1 MPTPL
6 RLASITT
13 QGKPGAAKWGLCGR
27 QAVIA
32 SDSPLW
38 NKPPMPHPLIVVG
51 GVAGCGKSTLAAA
64 LAAALGVNFRD
75 GDELHPD
82 ANKTKMAAGQPLTD
96 ADRAPWLAA
105 CAAQL
110 AAWAAAGEGGVISAS
125 ALKRAYRD
133 TLYAA
138 HPRVRYVLISI
149 TPELAT
155 ARANAR
161 PDHFWPAGLTAT
173 QFTIL
178 EAPAPD
184 EPAMS
189 VEALWPTARQV
200 AAVAEWV
207 RQACE

>member
-13 QGKPGAAKWGLCGR
+13 QGRPGAAKRGLCGKPR
-27 QAVIA
+27 TIA

-38 NKPPMPHPLIVVG
+38 NKAGMAHPLIVVG
-51 GVAGCGKSTLAAA
+51 GVAGCGKTTLAAA
-64 LAAALGVNFRD
+64 LAAALGLPFRD
-75 GDELHPD
+75 GDDLHPP
-82 ANKTKMAAGQPLTD
+82 ANTAKMAAGQPLTD

-110 AAWAAAGEGGVISAS
+110 AAWGPGGGVISAS

-138 HPRVRYVLISI
+138 HPGVRYVLIHI

-155 ARANAR
+155 ARAAAR
-161 PDHFWPAGLTAT
+161 ADHFWPAHLTLS
-173 QFTIL
+173 QFAIL
-178 EAPAPD
+178 EAPGAD
-184 EPAMS
+184 EPAID
-189 VEALWPTARQV
+189 VDAEWPTDRQV
-200 AAVAEWV
+200 AAIIKAVTATD
-207 RQACE
+207 RG

>member
-1 MPTPL
+1 M
-6 RLASITT
+6 
-13 QGKPGAAKWGLCGR
+13 
-27 QAVIA
+27 IA

-38 NKPPMPHPLIVVG
+38 NKAAMSNPLIVVG

-64 LAAALGVNFRD
+64 LAIALGSNFRD

-82 ANKTKMAAGQPLTD
+82 ANKAKMAAGLPLGD

-133 TLYAA
+133 TLYSA
-138 HPRVRYVLISI
+138 HPGVGYVLINI

-155 ARANAR
+155 ARAIAR

-178 EAPAPD
+178 EPPAPE

-189 VEALWPTARQV
+189 VEAVWPTARQV
-200 AAVAEWV
+200 AAVAKWM
-207 RQACE
+207 R